1 MISLLKKKKKTRQEN
16 ARYKMEGK
24 IFVLVSITQIISIA
38 DISFL
43 TSLYNKSKWT
53 IKNVIFL
60 TNLFFTSLTT
70 YLTIN
75 NF

>member
-1 MISLLKKKKKTRQEN
+1 
-16 ARYKMEGK
+16 MEGK

-60 TNLFFTSLTT
+60 TNLFFTSLST